1 MKLKITLYSVC
12 LLMLLAAC
20 QQDGPTPE
28 PSVGSRTVLVYM
40 IAQNSLAP
48 LASADP
54 AAQPLAVPGREGPG
68 ILLPEGEPAFAAQ
81 LGADQPQQAGLA
93 RAAWPYD
100 SHALARRYL
109 QAKRLQDAAL
119 AEPQSF
125 PVQRDGDHFSRP
137 AWVAAASMP

>member
-48 LASADP
+48 LASASIEEMKREC
-54 AAQPLAVPGREGPG
+54 GR
-68 ILLPEGEPAFAAQ
+68 L
-81 LGADQPQQAGLA
+81 
-93 RAAWPYD
+93 
-100 SHALARRYL
+100 
-109 QAKRLQDAAL
+109 RLIQ
-119 AEPQSF
+119 
-125 PVQRDGDHFSRP
+125 VIC
-137 AWVAAASMP
+137 WCI

>member
-48 LASADP
+48 LASADIEEMK
-54 AAQPLAVPGREGPG
+54 EGMRQVDATSGNLLVYIDDYSAPRL
-68 ILLPEGEPAFAAQ
+68 ILPRMSAPSLNTSYQQTEWYKVSGW
-81 LGADQPQQAGLA
+81 ADTG
-93 RAAWPYD
+93 WY
-100 SHALARRYL
+100 
-109 QAKRLQDAAL
+109 KN
-119 AEPQSF
+119 
-125 PVQRDGDHFSRP
+125 
-137 AWVAAASMP
+137 

>member
-48 LASADP
+48 LASADIEEMKEGMRQVDAP
-54 AAQPLAVPGREGPG
+54 ADSSGKRQKRKSGGR
-68 ILLPEGEPAFAAQ
+68 
-81 LGADQPQQAGLA
+81 
-93 RAAWPYD
+93 
-100 SHALARRYL
+100 
-109 QAKRLQDAAL
+109 
-119 AEPQSF
+119 
-125 PVQRDGDHFSRP
+125 DH
-137 AWVAAASMP
+137 

>member
-48 LASADP
+48 LASADIEEMKEGMRQVDATSGNLLVYIRRLFGSP
-54 AAQPLAVPGREGPG
+54 ADSSGKRQKRKSGGR
-68 ILLPEGEPAFAAQ
+68 
-81 LGADQPQQAGLA
+81 
-93 RAAWPYD
+93 
-100 SHALARRYL
+100 
-109 QAKRLQDAAL
+109 
-119 AEPQSF
+119 
-125 PVQRDGDHFSRP
+125 DH
-137 AWVAAASMP
+137 

>member
-48 LASADP
+48 LASADIEEMKEGMRQVDATSGNLLVYFGSP
-54 AAQPLAVPGREGPG
+54 ADSSGKRQKRKSGGR
-68 ILLPEGEPAFAAQ
+68 
-81 LGADQPQQAGLA
+81 
-93 RAAWPYD
+93 
-100 SHALARRYL
+100 
-109 QAKRLQDAAL
+109 
-119 AEPQSF
+119 
-125 PVQRDGDHFSRP
+125 DH
-137 AWVAAASMP
+137 

>member
-48 LASADP
+48 LASADIEEMKEEC
-54 AAQPLAVPGREGPG
+54 GRLMP
-68 ILLPEGEPAFAAQ
+68 
-81 LGADQPQQAGLA
+81 
-93 RAAWPYD
+93 
-100 SHALARRYL
+100 H
-109 QAKRLQDAAL
+109 
-119 AEPQSF
+119 
-125 PVQRDGDHFSRP
+125 PVIC
-137 AWVAAASMP
+137 WCI